1 VSCGTW
7 TNPPAGQEASQEDFA
22 RTKAGC
28 LLQQANAVN
37 NGYLVFP
44 LCMRAQGWV
53 LTEKR

>member
-1 VSCGTW
+1 MDE
-7 TNPPAGQEASQEDFA
+7 PACRPRASQEDFA